1 MAVSGLSTS
10 RIFASQL
17 PTSQLPTSQISTP
30 SKPFAS
36 EALSPG
42 GQLQNQAGKKAALGF
57 SRNLSSLA
65 VLSLAE
71 NQSWLIVATHSYRFG
86 PDCFANAPSS

>member
-17 PTSQLPTSQISTP
+17 PTSQ
-30 SKPFAS
+30 PFAS

>member
-10 RIFASQL
+10 RIFA
-17 PTSQLPTSQISTP
+17 SQLPTSQISTP